1 MVRSL
6 STFVYEGAHL
16 TDELMLYLLW
26 PGGLRRIC
34 LDLHRQLDG
43 APPLT
48 SVQSRVTP
56 ADHALSFV
64 AMRIAISRSADTLV
78 RLRVVGC
85 HLWEPYEQD
94 DQGRDIYMRASMLS
108 SSQLTPQSTRSSPI

>member
-1 MVRSL
+1 MA
-6 STFVYEGAHL
+6 TFVYEGAHL

-48 SVQSRVTP
+48 SVQLRFEPSHKP
-56 ADHALSFV
+56 LSFV
-64 AMRIAISRSADTLV
+64 AMRIAISRSAATLV

-85 HLWEPYEQD
+85 HLWEPYAQD
-94 DQGRDIYMRASMLS
+94 DQGRDIYMRASVPLQS
-108 SSQLTPQSTRSSPI
+108 ELTPQSTRSSPT